1 MEADEQKQDGFQPM
15 VGDIDTRHSSK
26 KDIVLSDGFESTQ
39 CGIKGGKLSG
49 GQK

>member
-26 KDIVLSDGFESTQ
+26 KDIVLSDGFEATQ